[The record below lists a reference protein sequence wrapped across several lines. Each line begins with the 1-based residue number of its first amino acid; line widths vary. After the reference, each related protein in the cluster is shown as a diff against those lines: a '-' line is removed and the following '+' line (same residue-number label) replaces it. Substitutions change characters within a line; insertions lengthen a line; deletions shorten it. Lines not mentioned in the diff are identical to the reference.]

1 MAIFL
6 ILGIIILSYA
16 YKLSKFAK
24 KIGKD
29 AEESVEEAKSM
40 MKGMKT
46 TIAPAI
52 AARIVVKGLKNFTK
66 SSKVTVK
73 KSKKK

>member
-1 MAIFL
+1 M
-6 ILGIIILSYA
+6 
-16 YKLSKFAK
+16 
-24 KIGKD
+24 
-29 AEESVEEAKSM
+29 KS
-40 MKGMKT
+40 

-52 AARIVVKGLKNFTK
+52 AAKIIAKGLKNFTK